1 MGERLHVNDDGDGI
15 FFILNYFIV
24 DAMNIIMN
32 RLIMAGLSEGLRR
45 EPTGEDV
52 RKSLTKKM

>member
-1 MGERLHVNDDGDGI
+1 VNDDGDGI